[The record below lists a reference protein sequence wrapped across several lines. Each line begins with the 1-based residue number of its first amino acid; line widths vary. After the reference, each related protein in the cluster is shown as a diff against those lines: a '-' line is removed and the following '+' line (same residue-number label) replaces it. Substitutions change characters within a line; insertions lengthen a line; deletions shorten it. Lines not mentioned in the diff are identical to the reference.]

1 MNKNG
6 YTTSWRAKERIET
19 LDLPL
24 AEDPD
29 QPVWVKRD
37 PDELEDNL
45 TPEQAFDILFG
56 YAEERH
62 RNDPCAHPA
71 PELAHTKNLKPIL

>member
-1 MNKNG
+1 MTEN
-6 YTTSWRAKERIET
+6 TTTGW
-19 LDLPL
+19 
-24 AEDPD
+24 AE
-29 QPVWVKRD
+29 VWNF
-37 PDELEDNL
+37 DEPEDNL

-71 PELAHTKNLKPIL
+71 PELAHTKNLKPII

>member
-1 MNKNG
+1 MKEN
-6 YTTSWRAKERIET
+6 TTTGWPE
-19 LDLPL
+19 
-24 AEDPD
+24 
-29 QPVWVKRD
+29 VWNT
-37 PDELEDNL
+37 DEPKDDNL

-62 RNDPCAHPA
+62 NGDPCAHPA